1 MSEKMQGGEIR
12 VENRFLRWLD
22 NYWYH
27 YKWHTVIGVFALIV
41 VLICTLQMC
50 TKEQTDV
57 NILYAGSYSFVE
69 SGGAELSSAIG
80 AVMPKDYNGDGR
92 KQAGISSLYV
102 LSEAQV
108 KALRQELIE
117 AGEENPFI
125 NSGYYA
131 QELNKFY
138 QLLQTGEYSIC
149 LMEAWIYESVRE
161 NGVFLP
167 LAEALGSKPG
177 EAYDDY
183 TVRLSDTDFGRYF
196 TGVADMPA
204 DTLIGFRR
212 QGSLTSLMNRERAE
226 KTYAQALETFRSI
239 MNFEE

>member
-1 MSEKMQGGEIR
+1 MSEKMQSGEIR
-12 VENRFLRWLD
+12 VENLFLRWLD

-27 YKWHTVIGVFALIV
+27 YKWHTVIGAFALIV

-102 LSEAQV
+102 LSEEQI

-117 AGEENPFI
+117 SGEENPLI
-125 NSGYYA
+125 NTGYYA

-149 LMEAWIYESVRE
+149 LMEAWIYESVRK
-161 NGVFLP
+161 NGAFLP
-167 LAEALGSKPG
+167 LTEALGSKPEG
-177 EAYDDY
+177 AYDDY

-196 TGVADMPA
+196 TGVAEMPA
-204 DTLIGFRR
+204 DTLIAFRR

-226 KTYAQALETFRSI
+226 KTYTQALETFRAI
-239 MNFEE
+239 MNFDE

>member
-1 MSEKMQGGEIR
+1 MSEKMQSGEIR
-12 VENRFLRWLD
+12 VENRFTRWLD

-27 YKWHTVIGVFALIV
+27 YKWHTVIGAFVLIV

-50 TKEQTDV
+50 TKEKTDV

-69 SGGAELSSAIG
+69 SGGTELSSAIG

-92 KQAGISSLYV
+92 KQVGISSLYV
-102 LSEAQV
+102 LSEEQI

-117 AGEENPFI
+117 SGEENPLI
-125 NSGYYA
+125 NTGYYA

-149 LMEAWIYESVRE
+149 LMEAWIYETVRE
-161 NGVFLP
+161 NGAFLP
-167 LAEALGSKPG
+167 LSEALGSKP
-177 EAYDDY
+177 EAAYDDY

-196 TGVADMPA
+196 TAAAEMPA

-226 KTYAQALETFRSI
+226 KTYAQALETFRAI